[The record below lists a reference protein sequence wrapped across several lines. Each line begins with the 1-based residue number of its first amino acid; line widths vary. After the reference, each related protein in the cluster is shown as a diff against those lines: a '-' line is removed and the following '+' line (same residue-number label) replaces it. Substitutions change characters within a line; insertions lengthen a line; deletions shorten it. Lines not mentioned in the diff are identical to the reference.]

1 MLRPEIIQKY
11 NVPVPRYT
19 SYPTANNFGTYT
31 NDEYLKAVEQSNSAQ
46 SNQLSFYFHIPFCRH
61 LCHYCGCNS
70 FAMGSPETVD
80 EYVKALHKEIDIML
94 PLINKGRKISQIHYG
109 GGSPTAIS
117 VKYIR
122 ELNDHLLSA
131 FDTIDHPEIA
141 IECHPGYLTREDWTM
156 LAESGFTR
164 FSIGIQ
170 DFNRQ
175 VLKTV
180 NRRASL
186 INEEEIFDILR
197 GKGARINL
205 DFIYGLPVQTIQSF
219 ADTIN
224 HAIQLRPD
232 RMVTFSYA
240 HVPWVNKRQMILEKI
255 GLPDRDEKIGMFDRA
270 SSILKEAGYRSVGM
284 DHFVLPD
291 DELNKA
297 LECHQLHRN
306 FQGYCPRRITAQV
319 YAFGISGISQLE
331 TAYAQNTK
339 DIKQYIE
346 SMSRG
351 KLCISKGYTLARQ
364 QQITREVIESMMCNY
379 RIDWRALA
387 ERLHITVD
395 EAKSAT
401 AYDEVKLR
409 EMADD
414 GLITFDDNMIEMT
427 DMGTPFVRN
436 VAASLD
442 RMMDDSKLRFSKPI

>member
-31 NDEYLKAVEQSNSAQ
+31 NAEYLKAVEQSNSAQ

-70 FAMGSPETVD
+70 FAMVNQETVD
-80 EYVKALHKEIDIML
+80 EYVNALHKEIDIML
-94 PLINKGRKISQIHYG
+94 PLIDKSRKISQIHYG

-117 VKYIR
+117 INYIR
-122 ELNDHLLSA
+122 ELNEHLLSA
-131 FDTIDHPEIA
+131 FDTIEKPEIA
-141 IECHPGYLTREDWTM
+141 IECHPGYLTREDWMALT
-156 LAESGFTR
+156 ESGFTR
-164 FSIGIQ
+164 YSIGIQ

-180 NRRASL
+180 NRRPSL
-186 INEEEIFDILR
+186 IAEEEIFELLR
-197 GKGARINL
+197 AKGARINM
-205 DFIYGLPVQTIQSF
+205 DFIYGLPGQTVENF

-232 RMVTFSYA
+232 RLVTFSYA
-240 HVPWVNKRQMILEKI
+240 HVPWVNKRQLILEKA
-255 GLPDRDEKIGMFDRA
+255 GLPDRDEKMGIFDRA
-270 SSILKEAGYRSVGM
+270 SAMLKESGYKPVGM

-319 YAFGISGISQLE
+319 YAFGITGISQLE

-339 DIKQYIE
+339 DIRQYIE
-346 SMSRG
+346 SISSG
-351 KLCISKGYTLARQ
+351 ELCIGKGYTLNKE

-379 RIDWRALA
+379 RIDWKELA
-387 ERLHITVD
+387 GRLDVSVD
-395 EAKSAT
+395 EAKAAT
-401 AYDEVKLR
+401 AYNETKLKD
-409 EMADD
+409 MADD
-414 GLITFDDNMIEMT
+414 GLITFDSDMIKMT
-427 DMGTPFVRN
+427 DTGTPFVRN

-442 RMMDDSKLRFSKPI
+442 RMMDDSKQRFSKPI